1 MKCTTPAALV
11 LASLVCSSAHAG
23 RRTLGF
29 TPDATQLPPGAVE
42 LEQWMWSRA
51 YVDDVSTAS
60 TGWLWFSPIYGVS
73 ERLEIALPWQLNAS
87 EQNTRLIAFGFEG
100 RYAFFDPLDD
110 TSLFR
115 PQLRVGW
122 QQNFSHPDNGDDW
135 LVPWLTLDF
144 VGTFGQPNR
153 QHVSFD
159 LGLTTDFRAVNR
171 FFEHQLGIGAVTP
184 FPLFEQVL
192 VGAEYR
198 HQVTLSTGSVG
209 DRRWFFL
216 GPTAAYARGRFWFSF
231 ALLVGVGELVPRFL
245 PRLSLGLVL

>member
-1 MKCTTPAALV
+1 MKRSTLAALA
-11 LASLVCSSAHAG
+11 LASLVCGRAEAG

-29 TPDATQLPPGAVE
+29 TPDATQLPPGVVE
-42 LEQWMWSRA
+42 IEQWMWSRA
-51 YVDDVSTAS
+51 YVDDISGAS
-60 TGWLWFSPIYGVS
+60 SGWLWFGPVYGVS
-73 ERLEIALPWQLNAS
+73 ERFEIALPWQLNAHKTS
-87 EQNTRLIAFGFEG
+87 TRMVAFGVEG
-100 RYAFFDPLDD
+100 RYAFFDPIDE
-110 TSLFR
+110 TQFFR

-122 QQNFSHPDNGDDW
+122 QQNFSHPDNGPNW

-144 VGTFGQPNR
+144 VGTMGQPNR

-159 LGLTTDFRAVNR
+159 IGLTTDLKGGNR
-171 FFEHQLGIGAVTP
+171 FIEHQLGIGAVTP
-184 FPLFEQVL
+184 FPLLEELL

-198 HQVTLSTGSVG
+198 HQLTLTTGAVG

-216 GPTAAYARGRFWFSF
+216 GPTAAYARGRLWVSF